1 MSPLLGWHLES
12 ASIAAAVGGLPEVVK
27 VGAKFLVAWPF
38 TFHALSGVRHLFWDF
53 GVALK
58 NREVMLTGWAVVGGS
73 LVTAGGLAVL

>member
-1 MSPLLGWHLES
+1 MES

-38 TFHALSGVRHLFWDF
+38 TFHALSGVRHLFWDV

-58 NREVMLTGWAVVGGS
+58 NREVMLSGWAVVGGS
-73 LVTAGGLAVL
+73 LVAAGGLAIL

>member
-1 MSPLLGWHLES
+1 MES

-38 TFHALSGVRHLFWDF
+38 TFHALNGVRHLVWDV